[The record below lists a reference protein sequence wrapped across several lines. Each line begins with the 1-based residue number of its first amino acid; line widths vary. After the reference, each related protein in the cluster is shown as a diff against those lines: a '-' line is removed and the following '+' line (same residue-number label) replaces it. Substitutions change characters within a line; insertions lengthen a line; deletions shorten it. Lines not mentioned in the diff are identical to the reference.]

1 MSPRKTRNPKADPRL
16 SGLTSRK
23 RVANEWVPDRQ
34 DPLLGQFVAHLAVE
48 RGLSGNTLD
57 AYRRD
62 LMRYLQFLKEAGK
75 GDPRQAVEA
84 DVSALVRVL
93 ADTGLEP
100 SSISRNLSAIKTFH
114 RFLASEGLTEGDPA
128 ERVVPPRHRRG
139 LPAVLNIFEVERLLE
154 QPDLTTP
161 LGVRD
166 RAMLEMLYA
175 LGIRVS
181 ELVSVRISDLL
192 LDAEIVRVIGKGDKE
207 RVVPIGAE
215 ATEHVLYYQRNT
227 RPGLAKPHSGD
238 ALFLNWRGGK
248 LTRMAV
254 WRMLRACA
262 LRAGI
267 QKDVSP
273 HTLRHSFAT
282 HLLEGGADLR
292 AVQEML
298 GHVDISTTQIYTH
311 LDREYLK
318 EVHRTFHPRG

>member
-1 MSPRKTRNPKADPRL
+1 MQDDDPQTAQEAARP
-16 SGLTSRK
+16 
-23 RVANEWVPDRQ
+23 N
-34 DPLLGQFVAHLAVE
+34 PLLEQFVAHLSVE

-62 LMRYLQFLKEAGK
+62 LTRYLRFLEETGTNDVKRA
-75 GDPRQAVEA
+75 REA
-84 DVSALVRVL
+84 DVSALVRTL
-93 ADTGLEP
+93 DEAGLEP
-100 SSISRNLSAIKTFH
+100 ASISRNLSAVKTFH
-114 RFLASEGLTEGDPA
+114 RFLASEGLMTEDPA
-128 ERVVPPRHRRG
+128 ERVIPPRLRRG

-154 QPDLTTP
+154 QPDLTTS
-161 LGVRD
+161 LGIRD
-166 RAMLEMLYA
+166 RAMLEALYA
-175 LGIRVS
+175 LGLRVS
-181 ELVSVRISDLL
+181 ELVALRMPDLL

-215 ATEHVLYYQRNT
+215 ATEHILYYLRNV
-227 RPGLAKPHSGD
+227 RPELAKPHSGD

-248 LTRMAV
+248 LSRMAV
-254 WRMLRACA
+254 WKMLKGYAA
-262 LRAGI
+262 RAGI
-267 QKDVSP
+267 QKEVSP

-298 GHVDISTTQIYTH
+298 GHADISTTQIYTH

>member
-1 MSPRKTRNPKADPRL
+1 MQTDD
-16 SGLTSRK
+16 SR
-23 RVANEWVPDRQ
+23 AGHSAAPPH
-34 DPLLGQFVAHLAVE
+34 PLLEQFVAHLAVE

-62 LMRYLQFLKEAGK
+62 LARYMRFLEASGAE
-75 GDPRQAVEA
+75 DVRRARQV
-84 DVSALVRVL
+84 DVSAFVRAL
-93 ADTGLEP
+93 DEAGLEP
-100 SSISRNLSAIKTFH
+100 ASISRNLSAVKTFH
-114 RFLASEGLTEGDPA
+114 RFLSAEGVAEGDPA
-128 ERVVPPRHRRG
+128 ERVVPPRLRRG

-154 QPDLTTP
+154 QPNLTTP

-166 RAMLEMLYA
+166 RAMLEALYA
-175 LGIRVS
+175 LGLRVS
-181 ELVSVRISDLL
+181 ELTALRTPDLL

-215 ATEHVLYYQRNT
+215 ATEHILYYLRNVRT
-227 RPGLAKPHSGD
+227 ELAKPHSGD
-238 ALFLNWRGGK
+238 VLFLNWRGGK

-254 WRMLRACA
+254 WKMLKACA

-267 QKDVSP
+267 QKEVSP

-298 GHVDISTTQIYTH
+298 GHADISTTQIYTH